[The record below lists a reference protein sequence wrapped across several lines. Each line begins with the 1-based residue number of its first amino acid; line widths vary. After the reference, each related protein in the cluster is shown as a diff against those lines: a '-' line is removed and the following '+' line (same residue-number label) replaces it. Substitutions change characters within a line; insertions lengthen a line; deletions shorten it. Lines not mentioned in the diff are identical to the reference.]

1 MNEFSDIVIL
11 CVGTDKLIGDLVG
24 PIAGQKLKRLFKDF
38 EKITVYGDIKE
49 TVNITNLNEI
59 ISEIIANYDQPFII
73 TIDSALGPKE
83 KVETVWVST
92 GNLNPGSALKKQES
106 CRSNVN
112 FKAVVGEN
120 LKNTI
125 LNFNVLNSIE
135 RNVVQ
140 RLANEITYHVY
151 KMCINLI

>member
-38 EKITVYGDIKE
+38 EKITVYGDIKK
-49 TVNITNLNEI
+49 TVNTTNLNAI
-59 ISEIIANYDQPFII
+59 ISEICKLLTTIYI

-83 KVETVWVST
+83 KIETVWVST
-92 GNLNPGSALKKQES
+92 GNMNPGSALKKQES

-112 FKAVVGEN
+112 FKAVVE
-120 LKNTI
+120 KICKI
-125 LNFNVLNSIE
+125 LF
-135 RNVVQ
+135 
-140 RLANEITYHVY
+140 
-151 KMCINLI
+151 

>member
-38 EKITVYGDIKE
+38 EKITVYGDIKK
-49 TVNITNLNEI
+49 TVNTTNLNAI

-73 TIDSALGPKE
+73 TIDSALGPRE
-83 KVETVWVST
+83 KIETVWVST
-92 GNLNPGSALKKQES
+92 GNLNPGSALKKQKS

-120 LKNTI
+120 LQNTI

>member
-49 TVNITNLNEI
+49 TVNITNLNKI

-120 LKNTI
+120 LKNNI

>member
-1 MNEFSDIVIL
+1 M
-11 CVGTDKLIGDLVG
+11 
-24 PIAGQKLKRLFKDF
+24 
-38 EKITVYGDIKE
+38 
-49 TVNITNLNEI
+49 EI
-59 ISEIIANYDQPFII
+59 
-73 TIDSALGPKE
+73 
-83 KVETVWVST
+83 
-92 GNLNPGSALKKQES
+92 LKKQES

-120 LKNTI
+120 LQNTI

>member
-1 MNEFSDIVIL
+1 MKEFSDIVIL

-38 EKITVYGDIKE
+38 EKITVYGDINE

-73 TIDSALGPKE
+73 TIDSALGPKD

-92 GNLNPGSALKKQES
+92 GTLNPGSALKKQES

-120 LKNTI
+120 LQNTI

>member
-38 EKITVYGDIKE
+38 EKITVYGDIKK
-49 TVNITNLNEI
+49 TVNTT
-59 ISEIIANYDQPFII
+59 NYDQPFII
-73 TIDSALGPKE
+73 TIDSALGPRE
-83 KVETVWVST
+83 KIETVWVST
-92 GNLNPGSALKKQES
+92 GNMNPGSALKKQES

-120 LKNTI
+120 LQNTI

>member
-38 EKITVYGDIKE
+38 EKITVYGDIKK
-49 TVNITNLNEI
+49 TVNTTNLNAI

-73 TIDSALGPKE
+73 TIDLALGPRE
-83 KVETVWVST
+83 KIETVWVST
-92 GNLNPGSALKKQES
+92 GNMNPGSALKKQKS

-120 LKNTI
+120 LQNTI

>member
-73 TIDSALGPKE
+73 TIDSALGPRE

-112 FKAVVGEN
+112 FKDVVGEN

>member
-38 EKITVYGDIKE
+38 EKITVYGDIKK
-49 TVNITNLNEI
+49 TVNTTNLNAI

-73 TIDSALGPKE
+73 TIDSALGPRE
-83 KVETVWVST
+83 KIETVWVST
-92 GNLNPGSALKKQES
+92 GNMNPGSALKKQES

-120 LKNTI
+120 LQNNI

>member
-120 LKNTI
+120 LKNNI

-140 RLANEITYHVY
+140 RLANEIAYHVY